1 MQDKKN
7 RRKQNILLLS
17 VIGIA
22 VALAVYFQFFLSESR
37 GEVKVEITELVA
49 KYNKNCPLK
58 IQEGIRLDSVNLPN
72 VPDESVVQYNLTLMN
87 VEKETAEINIIQKEI
102 EKSLVSTAK
111 ENSGLKV
118 FRDNDFALVYNYND
132 KNKVFLFKVTIMP
145 DQYKK

>member
-1 MQDKKN
+1 MQQKQSK
-7 RRKQNILLLS
+7 RKQNIRLLFII
-17 VIGIA
+17 VIA
-22 VALAVYFQFFLSESR
+22 VGLVASFQLYLYKST
-37 GEVKVEITELVA
+37 GTVNTEIVELVG
-49 KYNKNCPLK
+49 KYNKNCPLI
-58 IQEGIRLDSVNLPN
+58 IQEGIRLDSVSLHEE
-72 VPDESVVQYNLTLMN
+72 DRVVQYNLTLMN